1 MAYLCCMRN
10 IYLVAAKRTPIGSFH
25 GKLAEVQAT
34 DLGAIALKA
43 AIEEGQIPPA
53 AIEEVYFGNVLSANL
68 GQAPATQVALKAG
81 LPPTVPATTVNKV
94 CASGLKAVM
103 LAAQS
108 IALGEANLIA
118 AGGMENMSQAPFYLP
133 QHRKGQRYGHTSVL
147 DAILRDGLE
156 DAFCGLTMGAVTE
169 TCATTYHLTRQMQ
182 DEYAILS
189 YQRAQNAQKEGLF
202 AREIV
207 PVQTSAGIV
216 SEDEEPG
223 RARFDKIPT
232 LRPAFQSDGTITAA
246 NASKINDGAA
256 AVLVASEQA
265 IQTYGLT
272 PLAQILSWADAAREP
287 EWFTIAPTDAIQKAL
302 TKANLSIDQIDA
314 FEINEAFAAVALAN
328 QKLLS
333 ISSEK
338 LNIFGGA
345 VALGHPLGASG
356 ARILVTLLNVLSYIG
371 GKYGAIGICNGG
383 GGASAMVIERI
394 S

>member
-1 MAYLCCMRN
+1 MQKAY
-10 IYLVAAKRTPIGSFH
+10 IVAARRTPIGSFN
-25 GKLAEVQAT
+25 GKLAEVKAT

-43 AIEEGQIPPA
+43 ALEEAQIPPT
-53 AIEEVYFGNVLSANL
+53 AIQEVYFGNVLSANL

-81 LPPTVPATTVNKV
+81 LPPTVPATTINKV

-108 IALGEANLIA
+108 IALGEADLIA
-118 AGGMENMSQAPFYLP
+118 AGGMESMSQAPFYLP
-133 QHRKGQRYGHTSVL
+133 NYRTGQRFGHVSVL

-156 DAFCGLTMGAVTE
+156 DAFCGLTMGTITE
-169 TCATTYHLTRQMQ
+169 TCAATYHLTREMQ
-182 DEYAILS
+182 DEYAIAS
-189 YQRAQNAQKEGLF
+189 YQRAQKAQKEGHF

-207 PVQTSAGIV
+207 PIQTSAGIV

-232 LRPAFQSDGTITAA
+232 LRPAFKPDGTITAA

-256 AVLVASEQA
+256 AVIVASEKA
-265 IQTYGLT
+265 IQTHNLR
-272 PLAQILSWADAAREP
+272 PLARIISWADAAREP

-302 TKANLSIDQIDA
+302 QRAGLSINQIDA

-328 QKLLS
+328 QKLLN
-333 ISSEK
+333 IPHEK
-338 LNIFGGA
+338 LNVFGGA

-356 ARILVTLLNVLSYIG
+356 ARILVTLLNVLSHIG
-371 GKYGAIGICNGG
+371 GRYGAIGICNGG
-383 GGASAMVIERI
+383 GGASALIIERL